1 MGPDSLFTNLVK
13 IHSTQLTSKRGQNH
27 TKYLGKS
34 QGELWYYASAMEMKK
49 QKLRETFAEY
59 FKEVIYGGIDGIV
72 TTFAV
77 VAGFAG
83 AALSNDQ
90 NTQLSFLIVL
100 LFGLA
105 NLFADAASMGLGN
118 FLSVRSEKD
127 LYQVARN
134 KEQQVLGAQPE
145 NEKAK
150 TISLMQ
156 EKGFSAEDAATL
168 AGIYQHNEEYWL
180 DFMMQHSVEM
190 SDPRGENEI
199 FTGLATFI
207 SFMVFG
213 AIPLLPFI
221 LQESGDPATAFM
233 LSSLGTFCA
242 LVALGIMKW
251 RVIGARFLSSLFEV
265 VAVGGTA
272 AVLAYFVGTFFAL

>member
-1 MGPDSLFTNLVK
+1 MKP
-13 IHSTQLTSKRGQNH
+13 
-27 TKYLGKS
+27 
-34 QGELWYYASAMEMKK
+34 KK
-49 QKLRETFAEY
+49 QSIADVFSEY

-83 AALSNDQ
+83 ASLSSDNAVQ
-90 NTQLSFLIVL
+90 ISFLIVL

-127 LYQVARN
+127 LYHMVRN
-134 KEQQVLGAQPE
+134 TEQSRLLENPE
-145 NEKAK
+145 AEK
-150 TISLMQ
+150 TRTEQLMVD
-156 EKGFSAEDAATL
+156 KGFSQTDASVLTE
-168 AGIYQHNEEYWL
+168 IYQRNEQFWL
-180 DFMMQHSVEM
+180 DFLMQHEKEM
-190 SDPRGENEI
+190 TDPRGENEV

-213 AIPLLPFI
+213 AIPLLPFMW
-221 LQESGDPATAFM
+221 QESGDAQAAFM
-233 LSSLGTFCA
+233 MSSAGTFLA
-242 LVALGIMKW
+242 LIALGLLKW
-251 RVIGARFLSSLFEV
+251 KVIGAKFYASLFEV